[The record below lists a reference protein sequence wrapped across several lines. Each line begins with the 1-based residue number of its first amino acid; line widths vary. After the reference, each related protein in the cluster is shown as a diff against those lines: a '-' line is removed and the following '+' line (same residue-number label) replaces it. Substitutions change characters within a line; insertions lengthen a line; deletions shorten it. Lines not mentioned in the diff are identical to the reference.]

1 MGVNSTTA
9 YTLNQKIIMQNRLE
23 KLLVFLDA
31 LIGHSDDGDEISKLH
46 NEINV
51 ILPQEKASEF
61 TSKYNGVLREIKADA
76 TVLSEK
82 LLKPV
87 YYLANL
93 LLESNDLPPKI
104 LKETLRMVF
113 ACKYMDPS
121 LRNELGSDCPLFAAE
136 VLKYTVCFEEGK
148 QYGEEQ

>member
-1 MGVNSTTA
+1 MDINQSTS
-9 YTLNQKIIMQNRLE
+9 YTLNHKIIIQNRLE

-31 LIGHSDDGDEISKLH
+31 LIGHSDDGDEISRFH

-61 TSKYNGVLREIKADA
+61 ANKYNGVLREIKADA

-82 LLKPV
+82 LLKPI

-93 LLESNDLPPKI
+93 LLESDDLPPKI
-104 LKETLRMVF
+104 LKDTLRMVF

>member
-1 MGVNSTTA
+1 MGVNSTTG

-31 LIGHSDDGDEISKLH
+31 LIDHSDDGDEISKLH

-51 ILPQEKASEF
+51 ILPRGKASEF
-61 TSKYNGVLREIKADA
+61 ANKYNGVLREIKADA

-82 LLKPV
+82 LLKPI

-93 LLESNDLPPKI
+93 LLGIQRL
-104 LKETLRMVF
+104 T
-113 ACKYMDPS
+113 A
-121 LRNELGSDCPLFAAE
+121 
-136 VLKYTVCFEEGK
+136 
-148 QYGEEQ
+148 